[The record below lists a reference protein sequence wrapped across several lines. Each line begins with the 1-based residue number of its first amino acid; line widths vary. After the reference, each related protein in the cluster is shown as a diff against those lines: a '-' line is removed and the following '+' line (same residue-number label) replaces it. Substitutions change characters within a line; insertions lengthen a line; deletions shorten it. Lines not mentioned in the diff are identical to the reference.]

1 VKLIID
7 TIARIMREEPKYQQ
21 LLNCKLEDINYDLIT
36 YVTDRPGHDMRYAI
50 DPSKIAR
57 ELGWYPETP
66 FTVGI
71 EKTIRWNLDHQPW
84 VNSVTSGDYQRYYE
98 EMYGNR

>member
-1 VKLIID
+1 MWD
-7 TIARIMREEPKYQQ
+7 
-21 LLNCKLEDINYDLIT
+21 D
-36 YVTDRPGHDMRYAI
+36 
-50 DPSKIAR
+50 
-57 ELGWYPETP
+57 ETP
-66 FTVGI
+66 FTEGI